1 MRAQSNG
8 PVLVADAG
16 SSSLRLTVF
25 GDGGEILAEHHSDS
39 PPGED
44 ASGTL
49 RTLLDEAPP
58 PVAVGHRLV
67 HGGPELRRHTLVDDE
82 VRARLDQ
89 LADLAPLHV
98 PQALTVLDAARDL
111 LPDVPHA
118 ACFDTVFHTGLPAAA
133 REYAVPARWREEYGL
148 RRYGF
153 HGLSYA
159 WALERAAELLGRR
172 PEQLHVVIAHL
183 GGGCS
188 ACAVRDGDSVDTTM
202 GFTPLEGLVMSHRS
216 GSVDPGALTWLQ
228 TRHGVAADDIEE
240 ALNHESG
247 LLALSG
253 TSDDTRDLV
262 RGRAAGTSAPHSP
275 WTSSPT
281 TAVAA
286 SPKWPPPSTGST
298 PWCSPGRSV
307 RTSPRCA
314 RRCAPGCPCSA
325 SRAACGRSSPSGPRS
340 SASPGRGSPS
350 SSYPPERPSRSTGR
364 PGPSWQAGPRQR
376 TAGVRAE
383 NRDPPG
389 PAGATLRAGR
399 ARRRTA
405 AFRALQSPS
414 SRRRTASSTGPCVA
428 GWPNAAP
435 SPRRPSSSAI
445 VLPSSYS
452 SMRRGLM

>member
-44 ASGTL
+44 ASGRL

-98 PQALTVLDAARDL
+98 PPALTVLDAARDL

-262 RGRAAGTSAPHSP
+262 RSRAAGDERAALALDVFTHHCRRGIAEM
-275 WTSSPT
+275 
-281 TAVAA
+281 AA
-286 SPKWPPPSTGST
+286 SLDRLDALVLTGEIGEDQPEVREEVCAGLPVLGLTSGLRPVVT
-298 PWCSPGRSV
+298 ERPEIVSEPGARVPVIVVPTGEAQQVDRETRALLAGRTEAADGGRS
-307 RTSPRCA
+307 
-314 RRCAPGCPCSA
+314 
-325 SRAACGRSSPSGPRS
+325 
-340 SASPGRGSPS
+340 
-350 SSYPPERPSRSTGR
+350 
-364 PGPSWQAGPRQR
+364 
-376 TAGVRAE
+376 
-383 NRDPPG
+383 D
-389 PAGATLRAGR
+389 
-399 ARRRTA
+399 
-405 AFRALQSPS
+405 
-414 SRRRTASSTGPCVA
+414 
-428 GWPNAAP
+428 
-435 SPRRPSSSAI
+435 
-445 VLPSSYS
+445 
-452 SMRRGLM
+452 